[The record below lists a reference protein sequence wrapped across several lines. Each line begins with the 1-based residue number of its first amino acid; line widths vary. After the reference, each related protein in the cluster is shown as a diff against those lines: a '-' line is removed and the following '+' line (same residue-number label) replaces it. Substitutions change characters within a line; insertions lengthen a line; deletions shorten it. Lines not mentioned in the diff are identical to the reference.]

1 MIAKEKTAVGV
12 PAPATA
18 EGQVVLTDTS
28 STTSILPQDE
38 AESQRIVTMIAK
50 VLCRLYGEATGQQL
64 EVVSVKRRQDMT
76 TK

>member
-1 MIAKEKTAVGV
+1 MMGAKEKAATGV

-18 EGQVVLTDTS
+18 EGQNVLTDDS
-28 STTSILPQDE
+28 STSILPQDE

-50 VLCRLYGEATGQQL
+50 VLCRLYGEATNQQL
-64 EVVSVKRRQDMT
+64 TVVSVKRRQDMT

>member
-1 MIAKEKTAVGV
+1 MSANKKAVAGAGTPTA
-12 PAPATA
+12 A

-50 VLCRLYGEATGQQL
+50 VLCRLYGEATNQQL
-64 EVVSVKRRQDMT
+64 TVVSVKRRQDMT

>member
-1 MIAKEKTAVGV
+1 MIANKKAAVGV

-50 VLCRLYGEATGQQL
+50 VLCRLYGEATGF
-64 EVVSVKRRQDMT
+64 EVQVRSVKRRHT
-76 TK
+76 TE

>member
-1 MIAKEKTAVGV
+1 MIANKKAAVGV

-50 VLCRLYGEATGQQL
+50 VLCRLYGEAT
-64 EVVSVKRRQDMT
+64 VVSVKRRQDMT

>member
-1 MIAKEKTAVGV
+1 MIAKEKAVAGAGTPTAAGV
-12 PAPATA
+12 D
-18 EGQVVLTDTS
+18 EFDRLNMS
-28 STTSILPQDE
+28 TSILPQDE

-76 TK
+76 TE